1 MIHRRTAQFGVKE
14 GSSGE
19 VTEMP
24 MNILIVE
31 NNFAVASVLVEL
43 IERWGHNVEKVT
55 SGKGALKRF
64 TQNTFDLVLLDIFP
78 PDMEGCE
85 LISQLK
91 NLNPESGIVAM
102 TSYNTREL
110 ERKVREQGILYY
122 MIKPF
127 EMKELQSLLDH
138 VSQKRAQQ
146 KH

>member
-1 MIHRRTAQFGVKE
+1 MNHRKNAQFGVKE

-31 NNFAVASVLVEL
+31 NSFAVASVLMEL

-55 SGKGALKRF
+55 SDKGALKRF
-64 TQNTFDLVLLDIFP
+64 TQNMFDLVLLDIFP

-85 LISQLK
+85 PISQLK
-91 NLNPESGIVAM
+91 NLNPETDIVAM
-102 TSYNTREL
+102 TGYNSREL
-110 ERKVREQGILYY
+110 EIQVRKEGVLYY
-122 MIKPF
+122 MIKLF

-138 VSQKRAQQ
+138 ISQKRAQQ
-146 KH
+146 KN